1 MSVTFEQSVD
11 DPIVTMIIQGS
22 VDSETIQELHEQMAQ
37 RLTEMGVLY
46 AIVDVTG
53 VSESFTESAGTVT
66 LVLQDLRREGRIVLA
81 FVAPDASPD
90 QLDQSEVPVF
100 SSREAARVHITR
112 RIAERGADQAAKGQQ

>member
-1 MSVTFEQSVD
+1 MPVVFEQSID
-11 DPIVTMIIQGS
+11 DPMVTIVLQGS
-22 VDSETIQELHEQMAQ
+22 VDSEAMEELHEQTAQ
-37 RLTEMGVLY
+37 QLTEMGVLY

-53 VSESFTESAGTVT
+53 VPESFIESAGTVMSA
-66 LVLQDLRREGRIVLA
+66 LQDLQREGRIVLA

-112 RIAERGADQAAKGQQ
+112 RIAERGADQAAKDQQ